1 MQKKLQ
7 YGYKRIQPGFHYY
20 PTDFI
25 CDNLSMLKNFG
36 PSCQFLN
43 GTNET
48 ILMQGFKFG
57 SGPYCIGD
65 NIHWIVSK
73 NSLRYT
79 LEKNDEIF
87 NYFRSFCHSG
97 YFNYIFPASSRNV
110 ILKAR
115 DPDDDP
121 AVVTSTSTANI
132 AQVYPTDC
140 EKERH
145 DKHEHDNTGTKR
157 NSMIKNFLI
166 NKSKQ

>member
-57 SGPYCIGD
+57 SGQHTLDCIEEFLK
-65 NIHWIVSK
+65 I
-73 NSLRYT
+73 Y
-79 LEKNDEIF
+79 
-87 NYFRSFCHSG
+87 SG
-97 YFNYIFPASSRNV
+97 KKRSRNV